1 MCQGFFFL
9 FYSAH
14 PFVEVFRPDSP
25 YSSNFMLRTP
35 WSSHCWVLQGSYLNQ
50 VLSCFQKNIYIYIK
64 FILHSTN
71 SKLKQA
77 FSTKTFWRM
86 TLNRFKKFSR
96 VKYSMWKSSVGCC
109 EEYVC
114 GSGAPQLAR
123 SSVLGSCR
131 SSRRFTWMLISNPD
145 D

>member
-1 MCQGFFFL
+1 MCQGFFF
-9 FYSAH
+9 FYFILHILLSRFSDLTA
-14 PFVEVFRPDSP
+14 
-25 YSSNFMLRTP
+25 RTA
-35 WSSHCWVLQGSYLNQ
+35 QT
-50 VLSCFQKNIYIYIK
+50 SCFAHHDRATAEFFKVPTSTRFCHAFKNIYIYIK